1 MTSNRQSFNLVPTAT
16 FTEKISLSITV
27 GQSSIDNKISVAVTF
42 SNLQRLKEGGGITL
56 GLTNLLPIFEI
67 FSSLII
73 ISSKLL
79 F

>member
-16 FTEKISLSITV
+16 FTEKISPSITV

-56 GLTNLLPIFEI
+56 G
-67 FSSLII
+67 
-73 ISSKLL
+73 
-79 F
+79 